1 MCILCVCV
9 KINVCLNLSEF
20 QSSWARSSMVA
31 AWMGDPC
38 DTLCY
43 SPASTCLQSETWQH
57 WARSLATLQPLHAC
71 RVKHGSTE
79 QDRLLLSSLY
89 RPAEWN
95 MVPLSKIA
103 CYSPASTGL
112 QSETWQHWARS
123 LATLQPLQA
132 CRVKHGSTEQDR
144 LLLSSLY
151 MPAEWNMVPLSKIA
165 CYSPAS
171 TGLQSE
177 TWQHWARSLATL
189 QPLQACRV
197 KHGSTE
203 QDRLLSKSKLS
214 TIDHGHHTDG
224 WPLHFVPTPASNS
237 VQSLQKSFRWEYMYT
252 KVPPHVYTHKKI
264 PSPMHVKDHVVH
276 VRVRWIMGTIKQ
288 HSQWIMG
295 TIK

>member
-20 QSSWARSSMVA
+20 QSSWAQSSMVA
-31 AWMGDPC
+31 AWMGDPW
-38 DTLCY
+38 DTL
-43 SPASTCLQSETWQH
+43 
-57 WARSLATLQPLHAC
+57 
-71 RVKHGSTE
+71 
-79 QDRLLLSSLY
+79 
-89 RPAEWN
+89 
-95 MVPLSKIA
+95 

-112 QSETWQHWARS
+112 QSETW
-123 LATLQPLQA
+123 
-132 CRVKHGSTEQDR
+132 
-144 LLLSSLY
+144 Y
-151 MPAEWNMVPLSKIA
+151 
-165 CYSPAS
+165 
-171 TGLQSE
+171 
-177 TWQHWARSLATL
+177 HWARSLATL

-295 TIK
+295 TIKLQLVDYGNNKITQSVDYGNSKVTKHAHVKQSE